1 VFGFAVYVGAYIAD
15 EGVVI
20 VAVRVKG
27 AEGGAR
33 DAREVT
39 ELKDGGGYDS
49 ARIASTDEGIYLAFL
64 EGLDANIDS
73 RIGFLDNGPSRVF
86 VHADH
91 LRGRQDM
98 YLPVEGYAIAGRFH
112 LEKLG
117 FPY

>member
-1 VFGFAVYVGAYIAD
+1 VFGFAVYVGAHIAD

-27 AEGGAR
+27 AEGRAR
-33 DAREVT
+33 NTRQVAEF
-39 ELKDGGGYDS
+39 KDGGGYDS
-49 ARIASTDEGIYLAFL
+49 TRIASTDEGIYLAFL
-64 EGLDANIDS
+64 EGLDADIDS
-73 RIGFLDNGPSRVF
+73 RIGFLDDGPSRVF
-86 VHADH
+86 VHADD

-98 YLPVEGYAIAGRFH
+98 HLPVEGYAIARRFP

>member
-1 VFGFAVYVGAYIAD
+1 VFGFAVYIGAHIAD

-20 VAVRVKG
+20 VAIRVKG

-33 DAREVT
+33 NAREVT
-39 ELKDGGGYDS
+39 ELKDRGGYDS
-49 ARIASTDEGIYLAFL
+49 ACIASTDEGIYLAFL
-64 EGLDANIDS
+64 EGLDADIDS
-73 RIGFLDNGPSRVF
+73 RIGFLDDGPSGVF
-86 VHADH
+86 VHADD

-98 YLPVEGYAIAGRFH
+98 HLPVEGYAIAGRFP

>member
-1 VFGFAVYVGAYIAD
+1 VFGFAVYVGAHIAD

-33 DAREVT
+33 NAREVT
-39 ELKDGGGYDS
+39 ELKDRGGYDS
-49 ARIASTDEGIYLAFL
+49 ACIASTDEGIYLAFL
-64 EGLDANIDS
+64 EGLDADIDS
-73 RIGFLDNGPSRVF
+73 RIGFLDDGPSGVF
-86 VHADH
+86 VHADD
-91 LRGRQDM
+91 LRSRQDM
-98 YLPVEGYAIAGRFH
+98 HLPVEGYAIAGCFP

>member
-1 VFGFAVYVGAYIAD
+1 VFGFAVYIGAHIAD

-20 VAVRVKG
+20 VAVRVEG

-33 DAREVT
+33 NAREVA
-39 ELKDGGGYDS
+39 EFKDGGGYDS

-64 EGLDANIDS
+64 DGLDADIDS
-73 RIGFLDNGPSRVF
+73 RIGFLDDGPGGVF
-86 VHADH
+86 FHADD
-91 LRGRQDM
+91 LRGRQDIH
-98 YLPVEGYAIAGRFH
+98 LSVESYAITGRFP